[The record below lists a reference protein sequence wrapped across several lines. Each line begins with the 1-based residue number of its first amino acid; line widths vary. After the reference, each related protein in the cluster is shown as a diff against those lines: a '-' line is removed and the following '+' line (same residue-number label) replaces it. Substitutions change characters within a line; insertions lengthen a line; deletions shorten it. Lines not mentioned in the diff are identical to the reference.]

1 MEVAVASADP
11 VPAAGLTTQHLMAA
25 TIGNVAELLD
35 VDMYQVAWR
44 GVLVA
49 SDDAPRGAVQMR

>member
-1 MEVAVASADP
+1 
-11 VPAAGLTTQHLMAA
+11 MAA